1 MTISKIIKKARDSAE
16 LTQDGLA
23 LAIGKSNTFIWNLES
38 GKRPTMEVA
47 TLEKLC
53 AVLNINFIATYNLWQ
68 RELNPSRA
76 DIIKEHNVEYS
87 TSIEPVARLSLDNA
101 QKQGIIPPRLP
112 VGVVELIVGELTSNG
127 EGSYTMEQVRNAYVN
142 VRDSNPLIHTQC
154 EICEAMCS
162 PALSEQDLEEILA
175 ILQFKID
182 KKESNP

>member
-1 MTISKIIKKARDSAE
+1 MDERRRLSEIIEAARNKKGWTREQFA
-16 LTQDGLA
+16 
-23 LAIGKSNTFIWNLES
+23 
-38 GKRPTMEVA
+38 
-47 TLEKLC
+47 EKLDKDYMTVYRQETNRKSFGDETLQKAC
-53 AVLNINFIATYNLWQ
+53 QLLGLDFRDMLQ
-68 RELNPSRA
+68 LKKPMLK
-76 DIIKEHNVEYS
+76 IKEEDAPSYLS
-87 TSIEPVARLSLDNA
+87 EIERSALKSLDNA